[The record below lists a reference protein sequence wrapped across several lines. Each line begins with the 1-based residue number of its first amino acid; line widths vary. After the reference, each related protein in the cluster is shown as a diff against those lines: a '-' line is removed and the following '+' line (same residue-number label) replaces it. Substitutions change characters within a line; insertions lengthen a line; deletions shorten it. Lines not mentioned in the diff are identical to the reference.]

1 MDPKNQ
7 QSSNIEDTKQFKK
20 NLEKEE
26 KDDKSKQIKEIRRPV
41 SGWITKFRKRPG
53 NEWLVEVDRDFL
65 NDFTNF
71 VALDEEISH
80 MSQGLHVILS
90 DGLYLDANGNSKIR
104 SKTEGKYLEAA
115 ERLYGLVHVRYL
127 LTNKGLNNILLRYKE
142 KTYGVC
148 PRHFCH
154 KTTVLPIGMSDTIG
168 EGNVKIYCPSC
179 EDVYHSSLPQA
190 PDGAFFGTSLPQMFF
205 MAYPALH
212 PCPTIG
218 HYVAR
223 LHGFRIHGS
232 ANHVECEP
240 KEATVKGQNKSNY
253 RKLTSKPSR
262 SKTKRIE
269 PRDDLKENDA
279 AQDNNLDRFPQI
291 NGHNP
296 PEKTPRRRRLRQ
308 KKNIENVEV
317 E

>member
-7 QSSNIEDTKQFKK
+7 LSSNIEDTKQFKK

-26 KDDKSKQIKEIRRPV
+26 KDDKSKQIKENHRPV
-41 SGWITKFRKRPG
+41 SGWITRFRKRPG

-71 VALDEEISH
+71 VGLDEEISH

-115 ERLYGLVHVRYL
+115 ERLYGLIHVRYL
-127 LTNKGLNNILLRYKE
+127 LTNKGLNNVLLGYKE

-148 PRHFCH
+148 PRHFCQ

-168 EGNVKIYCPSC
+168 EGSAKIYCPSC

-212 PCPTIG
+212 PCPTLG

-232 ANHVECEP
+232 ANYAECEP
-240 KEATVKGQNKSNY
+240 KEASLKGQNKSNY
-253 RKLTSKPSR
+253 RKLTRKLSR
-262 SKTKRIE
+262 SKTKRKE
-269 PRDDLKENDA
+269 SRDDSKENDA

-296 PEKTPRRRRLRQ
+296 PEKTPRRRQRQ
-308 KKNIENVEV
+308 RKNIQNVEV